1 MNQSKTYFQQLS
13 STLEQYLKEYKNS
26 YPIDYGAVF
35 RNFLPKLLIIAAPI
49 LFFFVIVNPSRGMI
63 VTSIFVAPALLIFGI
78 ILLVKQKNEGKAP
91 VDTLQK
97 INALK
102 PQLEQFTQYPDVK
115 NYLLRYDQE
124 IEHTKLQKSQILKR
138 FTTGVTV
145 FFAIL
150 IMVIFIALVG
160 IVL

>member
-1 MNQSKTYFQQLS
+1 MS

-49 LFFFVIVNPSRGMI
+49 LFFFVIVNPSNGMI

-91 VDTLQK
+91 VDTLLK

-102 PQLEQFTQYPDVK
+102 PQLEQFSHYPDVK
-115 NYLLRYDQE
+115 NYLLRYDRA
-124 IEHTKLQKSQILKR
+124 IEETKLQKAQIIKR

-145 FFAIL
+145 FYALWVI
-150 IMVIFIALVG
+150 VIFVSLVG
-160 IVL
+160 IILE

>member
-1 MNQSKTYFQQLS
+1 
-13 STLEQYLKEYKNS
+13 
-26 YPIDYGAVF
+26 
-35 RNFLPKLLIIAAPI
+35 
-49 LFFFVIVNPSRGMI
+49 MI

-102 PQLEQFTQYPDVK
+102 PQLEQFSQYPDVK

-150 IMVIFIALVG
+150 IMVIFIALVR